1 MASHRLRTNKKG
13 ERYYEI
19 QVSRGYGISPYTKR
33 WYPPKGWSQKTIDQR
48 LKKVEE
54 EFQQQC
60 EAGEV
65 LTKREQ
71 KARKQREAQE
81 AAKILTLRQ
90 YGEQVFMP
98 AIKITASENTRS
110 SYQGQ
115 LENHIYP
122 TLGDMK
128 TPDFSSANITALLLD
143 LQGKGM
149 AHASVIKVYTVLSSM
164 FKRAYKNDLIEKN
177 PMDKVDRPKPRKDE
191 AADTEV
197 HAYTI
202 EELQYIMEC
211 LEKEPLKWRAFIHL
225 LIDTGARRGE
235 IAGLKW
241 EDVDFETNHITIRG
255 NLQYTPQRGV
265 YLDTPK
271 TKKFRELDVADGVM
285 LLLRELR
292 TQVGTAPYVF
302 SQKDS
307 IVPMHPQSLTKYM
320 KKLEK
325 KYGIADFHPHHL
337 RHTLASIAIL
347 SGADIASVSQK
358 LGHSDIATTLRMY
371 THANPESVKRAGD
384 IFRDALKKTDREQK

>member
-13 ERYYEI
+13 ENYYEI

-33 WYPPKGWSQKTIDQR
+33 WYPPKGWSQKSIDQK
-48 LKKVEE
+48 LKKIEE
-54 EFQQQC
+54 EFQQKC
-60 EAGEV
+60 DAGEV
-65 LTKREQ
+65 LTKKQQ
-71 KARKQREAQE
+71 KALQDQESQE
-81 AAKILTLRQ
+81 AAKILTLEQ
-90 YGEQVFMP
+90 YGEHVFMP

-115 LENHIYP
+115 LDNHIYP
-122 TLGDMK
+122 ALGEMK
-128 TPDFSSANITALLLD
+128 MPEISPSNITALLLD
-143 LQGKGM
+143 LQGQGK

-164 FKRAYKNDLIEKN
+164 FKRAYKNDLVEKN

-191 AADTEV
+191 VADTGV
-197 HAYTI
+197 DAYTI
-202 EELQYIMEC
+202 EEVQHIVEC
-211 LEKEPLKWRAFIHL
+211 LAKEPLKWRTFIHL

-271 TKKFRELDVADGVM
+271 SKKIRKLDVAEGVM
-285 LLLRELR
+285 LLLSELR

-307 IVPMHPQSLTKYM
+307 IAPMHPQSLTKYM

-325 KYGIADFHPHHL
+325 KYDIADFHPHRL

-371 THANPESVKRAGD
+371 THANPESVKKAGD
-384 IFRDALKKTDREQK
+384 IFRVALKKTENEEK

>member
-1 MASHRLRTNKKG
+1 M
-13 ERYYEI
+13 
-19 QVSRGYGISPYTKR
+19 
-33 WYPPKGWSQKTIDQR
+33 
-48 LKKVEE
+48 
-54 EFQQQC
+54 FQ
-60 EAGEV
+60 
-65 LTKREQ
+65 
-71 KARKQREAQE
+71 
-81 AAKILTLRQ
+81 
-90 YGEQVFMP
+90 
-98 AIKITASENTRS
+98 
-110 SYQGQ
+110 
-115 LENHIYP
+115 
-122 TLGDMK
+122 
-128 TPDFSSANITALLLD
+128 
-143 LQGKGM
+143 
-149 AHASVIKVYTVLSSM
+149 
-164 FKRAYKNDLIEKN
+164 RAYKNDLIEKN
-177 PMDKVDRPKPRKDE
+177 PLDKVDRPKPRKDE
-191 AADTEV
+191 TIHTQVD
-197 HAYTI
+197 AYTI

-211 LEKEPLKWRAFIHL
+211 LAKEPLKWRAFIHL

-271 TKKFRELDVADGVM
+271 SKKFRELDVADGVI

-320 KKLEK
+320 KKLER
-325 KYGIADFHPHHL
+325 KYGIANFHPHRL

-384 IFRDALKKTDREQK
+384 IFRDALKKTDGEQK